1 MPCRIGLVTL
11 SKSWSIGSNAG
22 LGCPAV
28 ASGWAMTTYI
38 AVSQIHGLGAYAQ
51 GRYEAGE
58 LVDSNPIHILPPE
71 EVRHVL
77 HTELKR
83 YIFYLRESGED
94 QDPDSCYA
102 LIAVGNIS
110 FCNHSDKPNCR
121 FVIDEAASTIDIF
134 ALRAIVDGTELTID
148 YGDFAREI
156 NEPD

>member
-1 MPCRIGLVTL
+1 MVNRTPL
-11 SKSWSIGSNAG
+11 AG
-22 LGCPAV
+22 LCHPAV

-38 AVSQIHGLGAYAQ
+38 ADSHIHGLGAYAL
-51 GRYEAGE
+51 GRYETGD

-71 EVRHVL
+71 EVGHVL

-110 FCNHSDKPNCR
+110 FCNHSKQPNCR
-121 FVIDEAASTIDIF
+121 FEIDEAASTIGIY
-134 ALRAIVDGTELTID
+134 ALRTIVDGTELTID
-148 YGDFAREI
+148 YGDFARDI
-156 NEPD
+156 NNPG